1 MNSIDG
7 WILMAY
13 PDHKLPSG
21 ALRPP
26 TLVEGAVY
34 LRIDPP
40 DESGP
45 PAFQWVSFIDYHV
58 CPAFVIVAHA
68 GGSRVRCPRQDLWDF
83 PKPLLKNKVFDA
95 PALER
100 EDVHP

>member
-7 WILMAY
+7 WILMNY
-13 PDHKLPSG
+13 PDHKLPGG

-26 TLVEGAVY
+26 TLVEGSVY
-34 LRIDPP
+34 LRIDPL

-45 PAFQWVSFIDYHV
+45 PAFQWVSFIGYDV
-58 CPAFVIVAHA
+58 CPAFVIVEHA
-68 GGSRVRCPRQDLWDF
+68 EGSRVRCPRQDLRDF
-83 PKPLLKNKVFDA
+83 PKPISKDKEFDA
-95 PALER
+95 AVLER